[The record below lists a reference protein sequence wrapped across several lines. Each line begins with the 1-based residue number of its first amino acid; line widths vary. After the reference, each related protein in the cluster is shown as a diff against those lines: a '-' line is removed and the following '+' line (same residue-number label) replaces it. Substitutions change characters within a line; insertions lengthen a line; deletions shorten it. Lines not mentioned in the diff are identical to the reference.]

1 MKKVNEKDQK
11 KSTESI
17 NNSKKMNLKDQTII
31 GIDNETEIDF
41 VIISGRKFFHVNLQK
56 KTDSLTF
63 LPLKND
69 SFMNWLAN

>member
-11 KSTESI
+11 SSPVSI

-56 KTDSLTF
+56 KTDHLTF
-63 LPLKND
+63 LPLKRD
-69 SFMNWLAN
+69 SFMNWLAD